1 MEANFFKL
9 ENLVRKNI
17 KDLKPYSSARDEFKE
32 FTTEMVFLDANEN
45 PFENGVNRYPDPQ
58 QTAVKK
64 ELSSLKNI
72 PIDQILLGNGSDEV
86 LDLIYRAFCEPKQ
99 DSVITLPPTYG
110 MYKVLANINN
120 IEEKEVFLNESFEPK
135 VEEILKAANEN
146 SKILFLCSPNNP
158 SGNSFSNEAV
168 EELLIKFNGLVVI
181 DEAYIDFSAQQS
193 WLTRLNEFPN
203 LIITQTLSKAYGMA
217 GIRLGICYAST
228 EIITVLNKLKPP
240 YNVNELTQQKALK
253 RLLTKNKVQNEINDI
268 LEQRSKLIE
277 KLKEISFV
285 EKIYPTDANFV
296 LVKVDDAVKRYNQ
309 LIERGIVIR
318 NRTTQPLCENTLRFT
333 IGTKNEN
340 KLLMLLGGVPLI
352 RHTTMMLLAAGC
364 VDITIV
370 TGHDAEAIRHA
381 VEGLDVRF
389 VQAHDHAKGQ
399 GHSLRAGILAL
410 PEKASDVLVMLGD
423 MPLVSAELF

>member
-1 MEANFFKL
+1 MEANIFKL

-58 QTAVKK
+58 QTTVKK
-64 ELSSLKNI
+64 EMSSLKNI

-333 IGTKNEN
+333 IGTKKEN
-340 KLLMLLGGVPLI
+340 KLLM
-352 RHTTMMLLAAGC
+352 
-364 VDITIV
+364 
-370 TGHDAEAIRHA
+370 
-381 VEGLDVRF
+381 
-389 VQAHDHAKGQ
+389 K
-399 GHSLRAGILAL
+399 AL
-410 PEKASDVLVMLGD
+410 KEI
-423 MPLVSAELF
+423 